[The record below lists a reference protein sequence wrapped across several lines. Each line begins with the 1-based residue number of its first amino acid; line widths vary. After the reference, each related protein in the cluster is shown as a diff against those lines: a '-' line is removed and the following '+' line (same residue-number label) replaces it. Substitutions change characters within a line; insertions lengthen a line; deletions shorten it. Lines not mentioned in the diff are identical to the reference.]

1 MHPSTKYLNCV
12 LDNFLFQHVK
22 VPTRFREGQQPSCL
36 DLIFTNE
43 ENMVDLDSLNIDS
56 PLGKSDH
63 ALFVLTTRVILI
75 TMTICMKSFNILE
88 GTMRLLLMT

>member
-56 PLGKSDH
+56 PLGKSEH
-63 ALFVLTTRVILI
+63 AVIR
-75 TMTICMKSFNILE
+75 FNYMCYLNNNDN
-88 GTMRLLLMT
+88 MREMFQYFRGDYEV